1 MIKCYLSK
9 VQILI
14 TKSLLLA
21 KPHNR
26 SKPTAESQMKKRA
39 KKINEKPIK
48 ENER

>member
-1 MIKCYLSK
+1 MIKFYLSK

-26 SKPTAESQMKKRA
+26 SKPTVETQMKKRA
-39 KKINEKPIK
+39 QTINEKPIK